1 MCSLFKKHIIN
12 WKLPLLHF
20 CILYEWCILHKGV
33 ISFLFNAFV
42 FYILSRRFTTVDKN
56 WRDIMKAAIVDKHV
70 LAIVEIDR
78 ILEKLK
84 KSNELLDLIGKGILY
99 TINIS

>member
-1 MCSLFKKHIIN
+1 MISLKFYT
-12 WKLPLLHF
+12 F
-20 CILYEWCILHKGV
+20 
-33 ISFLFNAFV
+33 AFY
-42 FYILSRRFTTVDKN
+42 FLSRRFTTVDKN

-84 KSNELLDLIGKGILY
+84 KSNELLDLIGKGMIY
-99 TINIS
+99 PINIL

>member
-1 MCSLFKKHIIN
+1 MLEICKIFAPFQL
-12 WKLPLLHF
+12 
-20 CILYEWCILHKGV
+20 
-33 ISFLFNAFV
+33 
-42 FYILSRRFTTVDKN
+42 RRFTTVDKN

-84 KSNELLDLIGKGILY
+84 KSNELLDLIGKGKLLIIYIKHNINYPLIILNTLIFVNY
-99 TINIS
+99 HNDIFICRSK

>member
-1 MCSLFKKHIIN
+1 M
-12 WKLPLLHF
+12 
-20 CILYEWCILHKGV
+20 
-33 ISFLFNAFV
+33 
-42 FYILSRRFTTVDKN
+42 DKN

-84 KSNELLDLIGKGILY
+84 KSNELLDLIGKGKKLSFYICIPTFLDKVKLNQIIIILRLIKLLDY
-99 TINIS
+99 